1 MSEIN
6 VPERPSG
13 RFPVHSMRRIRTVDG
28 RFLYCDV
35 GASVA
40 SAFGLDDE
48 RLTDPG
54 GVDHSW
60 VDERD
65 RAGFVSALNV
75 SADTGMPLDTEARV
89 VMPDGSRKWIRS
101 MGDPV
106 RQRDG
111 STVWE
116 GVALEV
122 TDRREALERVEQAMD
137 AARAAEAA
145 ASVPARTSDPRLR
158 EAITRLRGAIG
169 VDGPLGNPEII
180 RASLLALE
188 DLFDS
193 AHGMTQGAEKRAGQ
207 RRAMG
212 VRQAGKDTAHR
223 LTPRQREIVGHI
235 GEGWSNRQIAEHLA
249 LAEGTVKLHV
259 SRILKRTGSRNRTQ
273 LAVTM

>member
-1 MSEIN
+1 MLEII

-13 RFPVHSMRRIRTVDG
+13 RFPVHSMRRIRTADG
-28 RFLYCDV
+28 RFLYRDV
-35 GASVA
+35 SDSVA
-40 SAFGLDDE
+40 AAFGLDND

-60 VDERD
+60 VDARD
-65 RAGFVSALNV
+65 RARFVSALHA
-75 SADTGMPLDTEARV
+75 SADTGTPLDTEARV

-145 ASVPARTSDPRLR
+145 ASVPARTADPRLR
-158 EAITRLRGAIG
+158 EAVGRLRALIG
-169 VDGPLGNPEII
+169 LEGPLPDPETI
-180 RASLLALE
+180 RASVLALE
-188 DLFDS
+188 ELVDATKIRPRGGAKESDS
-193 AHGMTQGAEKRAGQ
+193 EVDASYQ
-207 RRAMG
+207 
-212 VRQAGKDTAHR
+212 

-235 GEGWSNRQIAEHLA
+235 GEGWSNRQIAEHLS
-249 LAEGTVKLHV
+249 LTEGTVKLHV
-259 SRILKRTGSRNRTQ
+259 TRILKRTGSKNRTQ
-273 LAVTM
+273 LAMMCTAVTKQAT